1 MHQPTPLPLEAQRYL
16 EQLDL
21 EAAMLPQPR
30 RAQLVSQIREHLHDA
45 VEDRAEIGAVLDRL
59 GTPRELVAEAQPEA
73 VTRSAPESRSPWMR
87 VLAIAALTVGAM
99 LLLVSVALLAMTGR
113 GRSILFA
120 IPGLVAAG
128 TGVVLL
134 LQDRRARLGARG
146 AASSGGAAA

>member
-59 GTPRELVAEAQPEA
+59 GTPRELVAEAQPDPA
-73 VTRSAPESRSPWMR
+73 AGSPPPSPTPVMR
-87 VLAIAALTVGAM
+87 VLAIAALTLGGM
-99 LLLVSVALLAMTGR
+99 LLFVGVALFAMTGR
-113 GRSILFA
+113 GRSFLFA
-120 IPGLVAAG
+120 IPGLIAAG
-128 TGVVLL
+128 TGSVLL
-134 LQDRRARLGARG
+134 LLDRRARRGAQG
-146 AASSGGAAA
+146 AASDERAPA